1 MAGLLVLLDCLV
13 SERACNFE
21 LLLLNFP
28 CEADG
33 QSR

>member
-1 MAGLLVLLDCLV
+1 MAGLLVLLDFLF
-13 SERACNFE
+13 SERACNFAH
-21 LLLLNFP
+21 LLLNFP